1 MNKSNNV
8 DIRNAHTS
16 NKFIFQQL
24 INSAKCQAY
33 PLYSGK
39 NVMEL
44 PLYFAFGKSFNDNFD
59 NFSSQY
65 LKLLDDN
72 NVDDD
77 TVEIVD
83 NLTKNLCRT
92 FNEYQKGKII
102 SAYSYFKEAIEP
114 IKGILPIKTLQKGS
128 FYRMRADDGITDKKE
143 FYHLPFDKIH
153 LSKSERFSIEGYPC
167 LYLGCSKRV
176 CEMEI
181 SSGSLAKFA
190 LKEPLNNI
198 LDLTLGQGDGK
209 NDIPEIDLVKV
220 YPLIASCYIVPFY
233 SVIQEREC
241 RPDKS
246 FFREEYII
254 PQLLTLYLK
263 EEGIANG
270 IIYYSVKDPNLDLQG
285 RGEKDFRNLVLFTNR
300 ENNTNEMFDN
310 ELIDKFE
317 ITL

>member
-16 NKFIFQQL
+16 NKRVFQQL

-59 NFSSQY
+59 NFTSQY
-65 LKLLDDN
+65 LKNLKGND
-72 NVDDD
+72 VDSD
-77 TVEIVD
+77 TV
-83 NLTKNLCRT
+83 NLVEEFIKNLRIT
-92 FNEYQKGKII
+92 IIEYFNGKLA
-102 SAYSYFKEAIEP
+102 SAYSTFKDAMEP
-114 IKGILPIKTLQKGS
+114 IKEILPIKTVQSGT
-128 FYRMRADDGITDKKE
+128 FYRMRAEGGISEKKE
-143 FYHLPFDKIH
+143 YYHLPFDKIH

-167 LYLGCSKRV
+167 LYLGYSKHV
-176 CEMEI
+176 CEIEI
-181 SSGSLAKFA
+181 SSGSLAKFT
-190 LKEPLNNI
+190 LKEPLNKI
-198 LDLTLGQGDGK
+198 LDLTLGQGDGD
-209 NDIPEIDLVKV
+209 NDISEIDLVKV

-241 RPDKS
+241 RPNKS

-263 EEGIANG
+263 ETGIANG
-270 IIYYSVKDPNLDLQG
+270 IIYYSVRDPKLDVQG
-285 RGEKDFRNLVLFTNR
+285 RDEKDLRNLVLFTNR
-300 ENNTNEMFDN
+300 ENDKRERYDRT
-310 ELIDKFE
+310 LIDKFD

>member
-1 MNKSNNV
+1 MNKAKTEEKNEFAHNN
-8 DIRNAHTS
+8 IC
-16 NKFIFQQL
+16 IFQQL
-24 INSAKCQAY
+24 VNSARSTKSH
-33 PLYSGK
+33 LHSGK

-44 PLYFAFGKSFNDNFD
+44 PLYFALGKSFNDNYE

-65 LKLLDDN
+65 LKLLCNN
-72 NVDDD
+72 NVDYD
-77 TVEIVD
+77 TIGIVEK
-83 NLTKNLCRT
+83 LTKELGNTVNKYL
-92 FNEYQKGKII
+92 NGKVE
-102 SAYSYFKEAIEP
+102 SAYSSFKDAMEL
-114 IKGILPIKTLQKGS
+114 IKGILPIKTIHNRT
-128 FYRMRADDGITDKKE
+128 FYRMRADDGITEKKE

-167 LYLGCSKRV
+167 LYLGYSKRV

-181 SSGSLAKFA
+181 SSGSLARFA
-190 LKEPLNNI
+190 LKEPLDNI

-233 SVIQEREC
+233 SVIQEKEC
-241 RPDKS
+241 RPDKT

-270 IIYYSVKDPNLDLQG
+270 IIYYSVKDSNLDLRG

>member
-1 MNKSNNV
+1 MNQSKNETKKEFFPNNLC
-8 DIRNAHTS
+8 
-16 NKFIFQQL
+16 IFQQL
-24 INSAKCQAY
+24 INSVRRIRY

-44 PLYFAFGKSFNDNFD
+44 PLYFALGKSFKDNYI

-114 IKGILPIKTLQKGS
+114 IKGILPIKTLQNGS
-128 FYRMRADDGITDKKE
+128 FYRMRADDGITDKTE

-167 LYLGCSKRV
+167 LYLGYSKHV

-190 LKEPLNNI
+190 LKEPLNKI
-198 LDLTLGQGDGK
+198 LDLTLGQGDGEK
-209 NDIPEIDLVKV
+209 DISEIDLVKV

-270 IIYYSVKDPNLDLQG
+270 IIYYSVKDPNLDPHG
-285 RGEKDFRNLVLFTNR
+285 KGENDLRNLVLFTNI
-300 ENNTNEMFDN
+300 ENNTSEMFDN

-317 ITL
+317 ISL